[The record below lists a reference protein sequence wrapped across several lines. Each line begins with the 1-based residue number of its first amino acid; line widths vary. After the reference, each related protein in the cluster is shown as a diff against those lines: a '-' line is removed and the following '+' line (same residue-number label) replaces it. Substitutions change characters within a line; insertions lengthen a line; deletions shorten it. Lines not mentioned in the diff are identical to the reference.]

1 MTSKR
6 TTLRVFAALS
16 VSLALVAC
24 RGSDDDDAGDDASE
38 VTTGGATDAP
48 AATAAASATTAA
60 SEGTTAATEG
70 TTAGTEG
77 TTAGSEDTT
86 AGSEGTTAGSEGTAA
101 GSEGS
106 AAMAPEVDCPAEE
119 PGLTDTSIKIGGSYP
134 LSGPVA
140 AYASVPVGIDAWFQH
155 LNETEGGITA
165 GDGVTREIEWAYL
178 DDQYAPPKTLENV
191 RALVEQESVWLVF
204 NPLGTPPNVA
214 IRDYMNEAQVP
225 QLYVATGA
233 STWGRDIEQYPWTIG
248 YQPDY
253 ESEGIAYAEYVLSE
267 NPDATIAVVYA
278 NDDFGKDYLTGIQE
292 GLGDK
297 ADQLI
302 AEVTY
307 ETTDATIDSQVS
319 QALGENPDAFMLI
332 ATPAFAIQGIN
343 QTQALGYE
351 GIKIIT
357 SVSSSVGAV
366 INNVNAG
373 AADDWVTSVYLKDPT
388 DPAYDEDPAMIEY
401 KEVLA
406 QYHPDANA
414 DDALHLYGMSVA
426 QLLQH
431 TLESMPSVCREAIM
445 EAAKHMTWDAPPLLL
460 EGVGIETDV
469 PGDGFPIQ
477 QVQLQRWTGEQ
488 YEKFGEII
496 DASEA
501 GG

>member
-38 VTTGGATDAP
+38 VTTAGATDAP
-48 AATAAASATTAA
+48 AATEAAPAATAA
-60 SEGTTAATEG
+60 SEGTTAETEG
-70 TTAGTEG
+70 
-77 TTAGSEDTT
+77 TT

-101 GSEGS
+101 
-106 AAMAPEVDCPAEE
+106 MAPEVECPAEE
-119 PGLTDTSIKIGGSYP
+119 QGLTDTSVKLGGSYP

-155 LNETEGGITA
+155 LNETEGGVTA
-165 GDGVTREIEWAYL
+165 GDGVTREIEWSYL

-191 RALVEQESVWLVF
+191 RALVEQEGVWLVF

-214 IRDYMNEAQVP
+214 IRDYMNEAEVP

-253 ESEGIAYAEYVLSE
+253 ESEGIAYAQYVLSE

-278 NDDFGKDYLTGIQE
+278 NDDFGKDYLTGIKE
-292 GLGDK
+292 GLGDS

-302 AEVTY
+302 SEVTY
-307 ETTDATIDSQVS
+307 ETTDATVDSQVS

-366 INNVNAG
+366 INNVNPG

-388 DPAYDEDPAMIEY
+388 DPAYDDDPAMIEY

-426 QLLQH
+426 QLFQH
-431 TLESMPSVCREAIM
+431 TLESMPTVCRAAIM

-460 EGVGIETDV
+460 EGVGIETNV

-496 DASEA
+496 DAA
-501 GG
+501 ATW